1 MAFELKDSLC
11 DDICDKINRIVV
23 NDLIKEMQKKIEGY
37 DIFGS
42 LVRIIME
49 NNLFTFISFTQ
60 KKKIKILNNT
70 IEENKIINW
79 CELSDYGIIE
89 ILINMMEKEMK
100 EENYEITKN
109 QLMFALKYKVTG
121 ECTITPSPFRFYYNF
136 TSKEVIRWVLGIHVI
151 QYIRPNKKGDRYEA
165 IDNLKNYKEVN
176 NKLKKDIYKI
186 L

>member
-1 MAFELKDSLC
+1 MAFEFKHSLC

-42 LVRIIME
+42 IVRLIMK
-49 NNLFTFISFTQ
+49 NNLFTFISLTQ
-60 KKKIKILNNT
+60 KTKIQILNNN
-70 IEENKIINW
+70 IGDNKIIN
-79 CELSDYGIIE
+79 CRELSDYGIID

-100 EENYEITKN
+100 EGNYEITKN

-121 ECTITPSPFRFYYNF
+121 ECTLTPSPFRFYYDF
-136 TSKEVIRWVLGIHVI
+136 TSNEVIRWVLGIHII
-151 QYIRPNKKGDRYEA
+151 QYIRPNKKGDRYED
-165 IDNLKNYKEVN
+165 IDNLENYKQVN
-176 NKLKKDIYKI
+176 NKLLKDIHKI